1 MSGSEREESMA
12 AARLALATISLLAL
26 GVAIIPASGAQAQT
40 REQCEKQYAPR
51 IGERGKDVIWVPT
64 VDALTLAMLKAARV
78 TARDYVVDLGAGDGK
93 IPIAAAKHFGARALG
108 VEYNPQLVKLA
119 QCNVRAEGVDDN
131 VEIREGDIFQTDFSE
146 ATVLTLYLLSDL
158 NMRLRPTIL
167 RMRPGTRVVSN
178 TFKMGDWSPDEF
190 IEAEIGNT
198 RAYLWIVP
206 AAVEGAWRFQE
217 VNGADVFRV
226 SLTQHFQ
233 EVRGVM
239 LGSSRESSLF
249 DARLQGANIEFTLV
263 RGERIKVTGVVAGD
277 RIDAQV
283 WRAGAARSYVGRRE

>member
-1 MSGSEREESMA
+1 MS
-12 AARLALATISLLAL
+12 AARLRKFTISALAL
-26 GVAIIPASGAQAQT
+26 GIAIIHASGACAQT

-64 VDALTLAMLKAARV
+64 VDALTLAMLKAAQI
-78 TARDYVVDLGAGDGK
+78 TPQDYVVDLGAGDGK

-119 QCNVRAEGVDDN
+119 RCNVLAEGVADK
-131 VEIREGDIFQTDFSE
+131 VEIREGDIFQTDFSQ

-167 RMRPGTRVVSN
+167 AMTPGTRVVSN

-190 IEAEIGNT
+190 IESELGNT

-206 AAVEGAWRFQE
+206 ATVGGVWRLQE
-217 VNGADVFRV
+217 VNGADALRV
-226 SLTQHFQ
+226 SLKQHFQ
-233 EVRGVM
+233 EVEGVL
-239 LGSSRESSLF
+239 LGSSREDSLR
-249 DARLQGANIEFTLV
+249 DVHLRGANIEFTLAG
-263 RGERIKVTGVVAGD
+263 RGGPVEVKGVVAGNSM
-277 RIDAQV
+277 DAQV
-283 WRAGAARSYVGRRE
+283 ERAGKTYTYVGRRE

>member
-1 MSGSEREESMA
+1 MT
-12 AARLALATISLLAL
+12 AARLRMLTISALAL
-26 GVAIIPASGAQAQT
+26 GVAIIYASGAHAQT

-78 TARDYVVDLGAGDGK
+78 TERDYVVDLGAGDGK

-119 QCNVRAEGVDDN
+119 QCNVRAEGVAGK
-131 VEIREGDIFQTDFSE
+131 VEIREGDIFQTNFSQ

-167 RMRPGTRVVSN
+167 KMQPGTRVVSN

-190 IEAEIGNT
+190 IESEVGNT

-206 AAVEGAWRFQE
+206 ASVEGAWRFQE
-217 VNGADVFRV
+217 ANGADAFRV
-226 SLTQHFQ
+226 NLKQHFQ
-233 EVRGVM
+233 EVQGVL
-239 LGSSRESSLF
+239 LGSSRGDSLR
-249 DARLQGANIEFTLV
+249 DARLQGANIEFTLA
-263 RGERIKVTGVVAGD
+263 RGEQVKVKGVVAGD

-283 WRAGAARSYVGRRE
+283 ERAGAARSYVGLRE

>member
-1 MSGSEREESMA
+1 VTIA
-12 AARLALATISLLAL
+12 ALAL
-26 GVAIIPASGAQAQT
+26 GVAIIHASGAHAQT
-40 REQCEKQYAPR
+40 RAQCEKQYAPR

-78 TARDYVVDLGAGDGK
+78 SAQDYVVDLGAGDGK

-119 QCNVRAEGVDDN
+119 QCNVRAEGVDGK
-131 VEIREGDIFQTDFSE
+131 VEIREGDIFQTDFGE

-206 AAVEGAWRFQE
+206 AAVEGVWRFE
-217 VNGADVFRV
+217 EANGGDVFRV
-226 SLTQHFQ
+226 SLAQHFQ
-233 EVRGVM
+233 EVRGVL
-239 LGSSRESSLF
+239 LGSARESSLS
-249 DARLQGANIEFTLV
+249 DTRLQGANIEFTLARSEPV
-263 RGERIKVTGVVAGD
+263 KVKGVVAGD

-283 WRAGAARSYVGRRE
+283 ERAGAARSYVGRRE